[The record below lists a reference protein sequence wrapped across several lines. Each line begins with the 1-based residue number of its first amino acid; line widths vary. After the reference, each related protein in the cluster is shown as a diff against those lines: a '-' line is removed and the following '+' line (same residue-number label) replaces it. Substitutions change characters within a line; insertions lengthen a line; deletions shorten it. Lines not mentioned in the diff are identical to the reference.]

1 MVAVNSSRVSGV
13 SLPRSCQTDNNN
25 ALDVIFSLGS
35 VVEVS
40 ISFSGLS
47 SENLVI
53 NLLEISTD
61 GRAIFVVFSP
71 QRRHPGDP
79 LLPRPLTESQIVPA
93 KSLGVDG
100 SASLCVVY
108 GFFFSHALPL
118 QSPTSIMSR
127 RLCSAVQ
134 SQCQG
139 TMVDFCWFSG
149 DWFSNSSFLG
159 YVVRRYRCVVVIFL
173 FSFS

>member
-1 MVAVNSSRVSGV
+1 MIAVNSSRVSGV

-79 LLPRPLTESQIVPA
+79 FVTETTHRVIDSSCKVLGCRWISQFVRGIWILLLSRSPSTISHLDNVQEIV
-93 KSLGVDG
+93 LGCLELV
-100 SASLCVVY
+100 
-108 GFFFSHALPL
+108 
-118 QSPTSIMSR
+118 
-127 RLCSAVQ
+127 
-134 SQCQG
+134 
-139 TMVDFCWFSG
+139 
-149 DWFSNSSFLG
+149 LG
-159 YVVRRYRCVVVIFL
+159 YNGRFL
-173 FSFS
+173 LVQWRLVQ